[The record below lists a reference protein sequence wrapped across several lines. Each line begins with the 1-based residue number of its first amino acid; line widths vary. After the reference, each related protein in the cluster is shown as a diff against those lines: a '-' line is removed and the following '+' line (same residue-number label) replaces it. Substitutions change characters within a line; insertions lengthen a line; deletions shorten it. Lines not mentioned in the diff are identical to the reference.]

1 MFDIGW
7 TEMLILGV
15 VVLLVLGPAEIPNIM
30 FTVGKYVRH
39 LRGLAKEF
47 KSGLESMD
55 VASDLKSAADWKS
68 DLSSKLMDEF
78 EDKPKPATEARA
90 NQASANQAKLKVEP
104 ARSKSDEGPDLF
116 AAKERPDKR

>member
-90 NQASANQAKLKVEP
+90 NQAKLKVEP